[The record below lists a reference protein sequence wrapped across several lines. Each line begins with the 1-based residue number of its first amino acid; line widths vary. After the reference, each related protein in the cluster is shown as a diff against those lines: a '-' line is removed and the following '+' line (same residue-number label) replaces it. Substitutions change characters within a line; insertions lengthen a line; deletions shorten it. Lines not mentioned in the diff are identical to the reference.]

1 MENINKSNIP
11 DDIKSHFDFHD
22 SFVLAAIK
30 ESDDYLLYIGNADDG
45 SSPYVKVI
53 FKKLSKI
60 NGEKDLSICTELDL
74 EENILFSN
82 CRYIYEDI
90 LRTENGYQVKL
101 TLWTP
106 ESDLAL
112 EPDLYLTVECEDIE
126 FAENIT
132 VEEILAKCKGDCNL

>member
-1 MENINKSNIP
+1 MENMNKSNIP
-11 DDIKSHFDFHD
+11 DDIKAHFDFHD
-22 SFVLAAIK
+22 SFVLATIK

-90 LRTENGYQVKL
+90 LRTGNGYQVKL

-106 ESDLAL
+106 ESDR
-112 EPDLYLTVECEDIE
+112 YLTIECKDIE
-126 FAENIT
+126 FAEDIT